1 MRRTVLTLMAAVG
14 LAVASPL
21 AAQTHSTS
29 PRPEDD
35 PFTLRL
41 AQGERTRA
49 LEGSGQAYPDKPVRV
64 INPFAPGGGLD
75 LVLRPVLQKMSESVK
90 QSFVVESR
98 AGAAGIIGTDV
109 VAKSPP
115 DGYTLVGATTG
126 TITINPS
133 TYAKL
138 PFDPMRDLA
147 PVSSLGSASFVLVTH
162 PSLAVRN
169 VGELVALAKR
179 RPGELTL
186 GSPGYGGIN
195 HVAGEYF
202 AQLTGVHFT
211 HVPFKGS
218 MPMLT
223 DIIGGHVMLAFDSTQ
238 ATLPHIRA
246 GKLSARGIA
255 AEKRS
260 PIAPEIPTIEEAGGP
275 AMAVSSWYAL
285 LAPAGT
291 PRDIIMKLHAE
302 VVKALAAPDLLE
314 RFRAT
319 GIEPVGSTPD
329 QFATVIREDIARWGK
344 VVRAA
349 NIRAE

>member
-1 MRRTVLTLMAAVG
+1 MRAIVVTLTAALG
-14 LAVASPL
+14 LGTSATAQ
-21 AAQTHSTS
+21 AQTTS
-29 PRPEDD
+29 
-35 PFTLRL
+35 
-41 AQGERTRA
+41 AGA
-49 LEGSGQAYPDKPVRV
+49 GQAYPAKPVRV

-75 LVLRPVLQKMSESVK
+75 LALRPVLLKMSENLK
-90 QSFVVESR
+90 QTFVMENR
-98 AGAAGIIGTDV
+98 PGAAGVIGTDV

-138 PFDPMRDLA
+138 PFDPVRDLA
-147 PVSSLGSASFVLVTH
+147 PVTNVGAASFVLVTH
-162 PSLAVRN
+162 PSLAVNDVR
-169 VGELVALAKR
+169 ELVALAKR
-179 RPGELTL
+179 SPGDLTL

-218 MPMLT
+218 APMLA
-223 DIIGGHVMLAFDSTQ
+223 DIMGGHVMLAFDSTQ
-238 ATLPHIRA
+238 ATLPHIRS
-246 GKLSARGIA
+246 GKLKARGIA
-255 AEKRS
+255 AGKRS
-260 PIAPEIPTIEEAGGP
+260 PIAPEIPTILEAGGP
-275 AMAVSSWYAL
+275 AMVVSSWYGL

-302 VVKALAAPDLLE
+302 AVKALAAPDLLE
-314 RFRAT
+314 RYHAS
-319 GIEPVGSTPD
+319 GLEEIGSAPD
-329 QFATVIREDIARWGK
+329 EFAAVIREDTARWAK

-349 NIRAE
+349 NIRTE

>member
-1 MRRTVLTLMAAVG
+1 MRHTILMLMTAVG
-14 LAVASPL
+14 FAAISPVV
-21 AAQTHSTS
+21 AAQS
-29 PRPEDD
+29 
-35 PFTLRL
+35 
-41 AQGERTRA
+41 
-49 LEGSGQAYPDKPVRV
+49 YPSRPVRV
-64 INPFAPGGGLD
+64 VNPFAPGGGLD
-75 LVLRPVLQKMSESVK
+75 LALRPVLQKMGENMK
-90 QSFVVESR
+90 QSFVMDNR
-98 AGAAGIIGTDV
+98 PGAAGVIGTDI

-133 TYAKL
+133 TYARL
-138 PFDPMRDLA
+138 PFDPVRDLA
-147 PVSSLGSASFVLVTH
+147 PVTSVGSASFVLVTH
-162 PSLAVRN
+162 PSLAVSN
-169 VGELVALAKR
+169 VRELVALAKR
-179 RPGELTL
+179 KPGELTL

-218 MPMLT
+218 APMLT

-246 GKLSARGIA
+246 GKLKARGIA

-260 PIAPEIPTIEEAGGP
+260 PIAPEIPTVLEAGGP
-275 AMAVSSWYAL
+275 AMVVSSWYGL

-291 PRDIIMKLHAE
+291 PRDIVTKLHAE
-302 VVKALAAPDLLE
+302 AVKALDAPDVRERYTASGLE
-314 RFRAT
+314 AL
-319 GIEPVGSTPD
+319 GSTPD
-329 QFATVIREDIARWGK
+329 QFTAVIREDTARWAK

>member
-1 MRRTVLTLMAAVG
+1 MREIILTLITALG
-14 LAVASPL
+14 LA
-21 AAQTHSTS
+21 TS
-29 PRPEDD
+29 ALVE
-35 PFTLRL
+35 
-41 AQGERTRA
+41 AQG
-49 LEGSGQAYPDKPVRV
+49 YPAKPVRV

-75 LVLRPVLQKMSESVK
+75 LVLRPVLQKVSENLK
-90 QSFVVESR
+90 QSFIIENR
-98 AGAAGIIGTDV
+98 PGAAGSIGTEV

-115 DGYTLVGATTG
+115 DGYTLIGATTG

-138 PFDPMRDLA
+138 PFDPVRDLA
-147 PVSSLGSASFVLVTH
+147 PVTSIGSASFVLITH

-202 AQLTGVHFT
+202 SQLTGVRFT

-218 MPMLT
+218 APMLT
-223 DIIGGHVMLAFDSTQ
+223 DIMGGHVMLAFDSTQ
-238 ATLPHIRA
+238 ATLPYIRA
-246 GKLSARGIA
+246 GKLRAMGIA
-255 AEKRS
+255 AQKRS
-260 PIAPEIPTIEEAGGP
+260 PIAPEIPTVLEAGGP
-275 AMAVSSWYAL
+275 AMVVSSWYGL

-291 PRDIIMKLHAE
+291 PRDIVMKLHAE
-302 VVKALAAPDLLE
+302 VVKALAARDLLE
-314 RFRAT
+314 RFHAS
-319 GIEPVGSTPD
+319 GIEPLGSAPD
-329 QFATVIREDIARWGK
+329 QFAAVIHEDFARWAK

>member
-1 MRRTVLTLMAAVG
+1 MRRTFLTLMTAAG
-14 LAVASPL
+14 FAAAAPL
-21 AAQTHSTS
+21 AAQ
-29 PRPEDD
+29 
-35 PFTLRL
+35 
-41 AQGERTRA
+41 G
-49 LEGSGQAYPDKPVRV
+49 YPAKPVRV

-75 LVLRPVLQKMSESVK
+75 LALRPVLQKMSESVK

-98 AGAAGIIGTDV
+98 AGAAGIIGTEV

-138 PFDPMRDLA
+138 PFDPVRDLA
-147 PVSSLGSASFVLVTH
+147 PITSVGSAPFLLVTH
-162 PSLAVRN
+162 PSLAVN
-169 VGELVALAKR
+169 NIGELVALAKR
-179 RPGELTL
+179 RPRELTL

-202 AQLTGVHFT
+202 AQLTGASFT

-218 MPMLT
+218 TPMLT
-223 DIIGGHVMLAFDSTQ
+223 DIMGGHVMLAFDSMQ

-246 GKLSARGIA
+246 GKLKARGIA

-260 PIAPEIPTIEEAGGP
+260 PIAPEIPTVQEAGGP
-275 AMAVSSWYAL
+275 AMLVSSWYGL

-291 PRDIIMKLHAE
+291 PREFILKLHAE
-302 VVKALAAPDLLE
+302 VVKALATPDVVE
-314 RFRAT
+314 RFQA
-319 GIEPVGSTPD
+319 GGLEPVGSTPD
-329 QFATVIREDIARWGK
+329 QFAEVIREDTGRWAK

>member
-1 MRRTVLTLMAAVG
+1 MRAILLTLMTALG
-14 LAVASPL
+14 LAMSAVV
-21 AAQTHSTS
+21 
-29 PRPEDD
+29 E
-35 PFTLRL
+35 
-41 AQGERTRA
+41 
-49 LEGSGQAYPDKPVRV
+49 GQAYPAKPVRV

-75 LVLRPVLQKMSESVK
+75 LVLRPVLQKMGESTK
-90 QSFVVESR
+90 QSFIVDYR
-98 AGAAGIIGTDV
+98 AGAAGIIGTDI

-115 DGYTLVGATTG
+115 DGYTLIGATTG

-138 PFDPMRDLA
+138 PFDPVRDLA
-147 PVSSLGSASFVLVTH
+147 PVSNIGSASFVLITH
-162 PSLAVRN
+162 PSLALRN
-169 VGELVALAKR
+169 VGELITLAKR
-179 RPGELTL
+179 KPGELTL

-202 AQLTGVHFT
+202 SQLTGVRFT

-218 MPMLT
+218 APMLT

-246 GKLSARGIA
+246 GKLRAMGIA
-255 AEKRS
+255 AAKRS
-260 PIAPEIPTIEEAGGP
+260 PIAPEIPTVLEAGGP
-275 AMAVSSWYAL
+275 AMAVASWYGL

-291 PRDIIMKLHAE
+291 PRDIALKLHAE
-302 VVKALAAPDLLE
+302 VVKALAAPDVIE
-314 RFRAT
+314 RFHAS
-319 GIEPVGSTPD
+319 GVEPLGTAPD
-329 QFATVIREDIARWGK
+329 QFAAEINEDIARWAK

>member
-1 MRRTVLTLMAAVG
+1 MRRTILALIAATG
-14 LAVASPL
+14 FAAISPA
-21 AAQTHSTS
+21 AAQS
-29 PRPEDD
+29 
-35 PFTLRL
+35 
-41 AQGERTRA
+41 
-49 LEGSGQAYPDKPVRV
+49 YPTKPVRV

-75 LVLRPVLQKMSESVK
+75 LALRPVLQKMSESLK
-90 QSFVVESR
+90 QSFVVENR
-98 AGAAGIIGTDV
+98 GGAAGSIGTEI

-138 PFDPMRDLA
+138 PYDPARDLA
-147 PVSSLGSASFVLVTH
+147 PVTSVGSASFVLVTH
-162 PSLAVRN
+162 PSLAVRDIR
-169 VGELVALAKR
+169 ELVALAKS
-179 RPGELTL
+179 RPGDLTL

-202 AQLTGVHFT
+202 SQLAGVRFT

-218 MPMLT
+218 GPMLS
-223 DIIGGHVMLAFDSTQ
+223 DMIGGHVMLAFDSTQ

-246 GKLSARGIA
+246 GKLKARGIA

-260 PIAPEIPTIEEAGGP
+260 SIAPEIPTVLEAGGP
-275 AMAVSSWYAL
+275 AMVVSSWYGL

-291 PRDIIMKLHAE
+291 PRDIVTKLQTEAA
-302 VVKALAAPDLLE
+302 KALAAPDLTERYLAAGLE
-314 RFRAT
+314 P
-319 GIEPVGSTPD
+319 IGSTPD
-329 QFATVIREDIARWGK
+329 QFAAQIRADTAQWAK

>member
-1 MRRTVLTLMAAVG
+1 MRRTLLTLMIAVG
-14 LAVASPL
+14 IAATSPL
-21 AAQTHSTS
+21 DAQT
-29 PRPEDD
+29 
-35 PFTLRL
+35 
-41 AQGERTRA
+41 
-49 LEGSGQAYPDKPVRV
+49 YPAKPVRV

-75 LVLRPVLQKMSESVK
+75 LALRPVLQKMSESLK

-115 DGYTLVGATTG
+115 DGYTLIGATTG

-133 TYAKL
+133 TYTKL
-138 PFDPMRDLA
+138 PYDPVRDLA
-147 PVSSLGSASFVLVTH
+147 PVTSVGSAAFVLVTH
-162 PSLAVRN
+162 PSLAVN
-169 VGELVALAKR
+169 SIAELVALAKR

-195 HVAGEYF
+195 HVAGEYL
-202 AQLTGVHFT
+202 AQLTGARFT

-218 MPMLT
+218 TPMLI
-223 DIIGGHVMLAFDSTQ
+223 DIMGGHVMLAFDSMQ
-238 ATLPHIRA
+238 ATLPHVRA
-246 GKLSARGIA
+246 GKLKARGIA

-260 PIAPEIPTIEEAGGP
+260 PIAPEIPTVPEAGGP
-275 AMAVSSWYAL
+275 AMVVSSWYGL

-291 PRDIIMKLHAE
+291 PRDVIVKLHAE

-314 RFRAT
+314 RFQAS
-319 GIEPVGSTPD
+319 GLEAVGSTPD
-329 QFATVIREDIARWGK
+329 EFAGVIREDTARWAK

>member
-1 MRRTVLTLMAAVG
+1 MRRTLLALMAALG
-14 LAVASPL
+14 SLAAAPL
-21 AAQTHSTS
+21 AAQS
-29 PRPEDD
+29 
-35 PFTLRL
+35 
-41 AQGERTRA
+41 
-49 LEGSGQAYPDKPVRV
+49 YPTKPIRV

-75 LVLRPVLQKMSESVK
+75 LALRPVLQKMSENLK
-90 QSFVVESR
+90 QSFVMESR
-98 AGAAGIIGTDV
+98 PGAAGIIGTEV

-138 PFDPMRDLA
+138 PFDPLRDLA
-147 PVSSLGSASFVLVTH
+147 PVTSVGSASFVLVTH
-162 PSLAVRN
+162 PSLAVSN
-169 VGELVALAKR
+169 IAELVALAKR

-218 MPMLT
+218 APMLT

-238 ATLPHIRA
+238 ATLPHIKA
-246 GKLSARGIA
+246 GKLKARGIA
-255 AEKRS
+255 AHKRS
-260 PIAPEIPTIEEAGGP
+260 PIAPDIPTVHEAGGP
-275 AMAVSSWYAL
+275 EMAVSSWYAL

-291 PRDIIMKLHAE
+291 PRDIVMKLQAE
-302 VVKALAAPDLLE
+302 AARALATADLLE
-314 RFRAT
+314 RYHAS
-319 GIEPVGSTPD
+319 GLEAVGNTPD
-329 QFATVIREDIARWGK
+329 QFAVVIREDTARWAK

>member
-1 MRRTVLTLMAAVG
+1 MHRTLLALVIALG
-14 LAVASPL
+14 IAVASPA
-21 AAQTHSTS
+21 AAQS
-29 PRPEDD
+29 
-35 PFTLRL
+35 
-41 AQGERTRA
+41 
-49 LEGSGQAYPDKPVRV
+49 YPTKAVRV

-75 LVLRPVLQKMSESVK
+75 LAIRPVLLKMSENVK
-90 QSFVVESR
+90 QSFVIENR
-98 AGAAGIIGTDV
+98 PGAAGVIGTDV
-109 VAKSPP
+109 VAKAPP

-138 PFDPMRDLA
+138 PFDPVRDLA
-147 PVSSLGSASFVLVTH
+147 PVTSVGSASFVLVTH
-162 PSLAVRN
+162 PSLAVGDVR
-169 VGELVALAKR
+169 ELVALAKR

-202 AQLTGVHFT
+202 SQLTGVRFT

-246 GKLSARGIA
+246 GKLKARGIA
-255 AEKRS
+255 AHKRS
-260 PIAPEIPTIEEAGGP
+260 PIAPEIPTVHEAGGP
-275 AMAVSSWYAL
+275 EMAVSSWYGL

-291 PRDIIMKLHAE
+291 PREIIMKLQTEAA
-302 VVKALAAPDLLE
+302 KALAAPDLLE
-314 RFRAT
+314 RYAT
-319 GIEPVGSTPD
+319 AGLEPIGSTPD
-329 QFATVIREDIARWGK
+329 QFAAQIRADTAQWAK

-349 NIRAE
+349 NIRSE